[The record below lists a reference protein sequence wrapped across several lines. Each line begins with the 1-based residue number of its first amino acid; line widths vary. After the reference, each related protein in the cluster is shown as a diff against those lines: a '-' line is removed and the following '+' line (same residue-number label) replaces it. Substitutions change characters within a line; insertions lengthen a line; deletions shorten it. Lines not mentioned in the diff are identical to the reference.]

1 MPSLNAHGVGV
12 ASADGPAMAMEREG
26 LGKLPKTHGGLGL
39 GSSAGVGVSELLLFN
54 SSHTPFKA
62 YNHIGV
68 DNLAKGD
75 ERKGAGAADQDVA
88 KTLANAPDSI
98 GKGLVLPDVIDVD
111 YTYVPS
117 GSSVSEATDGMAFPK
132 VNTVTPND
140 S

>member
-1 MPSLNAHGVGV
+1 MPMLNGTCSHG
-12 ASADGPAMAMEREG
+12 
-26 LGKLPKTHGGLGL
+26 
-39 GSSAGVGVSELLLFN
+39 
-54 SSHTPFKA
+54 
-62 YNHIGV
+62 
-68 DNLAKGD
+68 
-75 ERKGAGAADQDVA
+75 GAGAADQDVA

-132 VNTVTPND
+132 VNTTPND